1 MPYNLVHMCK
11 GSIVL
16 KANFHWRHF
25 HQHMKN
31 KIYLHKYSGACFL
44 VSQARI
50 CSICHM
56 NKTNRI
62 CSIHLYNLFGEK
74 IPNRQKECISW
85 FWWYISKF
93 AYADKGNPCHW
104 LWRSLILNERG
115 FFFQLTCGF
124 CTVLLNTRP

>member
-1 MPYNLVHMCK
+1 
-11 GSIVL
+11 
-16 KANFHWRHF
+16 
-25 HQHMKN
+25 MKN

-74 IPNRQKECISW
+74 CQIDKKSVFLDSDDTFQNLPMQTKE
-85 FWWYISKF
+85 
-93 AYADKGNPCHW
+93 
-104 LWRSLILNERG
+104 ILVTDYEG
-115 FFFQLTCGF
+115 H
-124 CTVLLNTRP
+124 